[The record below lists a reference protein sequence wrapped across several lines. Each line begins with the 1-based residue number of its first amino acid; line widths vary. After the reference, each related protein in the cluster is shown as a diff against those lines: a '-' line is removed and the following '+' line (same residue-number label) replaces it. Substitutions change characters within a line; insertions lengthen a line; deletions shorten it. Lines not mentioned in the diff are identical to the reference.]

1 MSRQPRTTEIQTI
14 EHRLGARLAA
24 ALAERTQAL
33 PHDLSERLRVARE
46 GAVARAREVR
56 RPAAVAAGGRTVMPV
71 SRGGAAVAGLG
82 GFVPWW
88 QRAASV
94 LPLVLLVLGFV
105 MVERFAIF
113 EQVQAAT
120 EIDAMLLADDL
131 PPDAYSDPGFAEYLR
146 SPPPSE

>member
-1 MSRQPRTTEIQTI
+1 MNRQQRSTEIQAI

-24 ALAERTQAL
+24 ALAEQAQTL
-33 PHDLSERLRVARE
+33 PHDLCERLRVARE

-56 RPAAVAAGGRTVMPV
+56 RPAAATAGGPTVV
-71 SRGGAAVAGLG
+71 STGRGTAALG

-94 LPLVLLVLGFV
+94 LPLLLLILGFV
-105 MVERFAIF
+105 MVERFATL
-113 EQVQAAT
+113 EQVQAAA

-131 PPDAYSDPGFAEYLR
+131 PPAAYSDPGFAEFLR
-146 SPPPSE
+146 SPPPPTE

>member
-1 MSRQPRTTEIQTI
+1 MSRQDRTTEVQTI

-24 ALAERTQAL
+24 ALAEQAQAL
-33 PHDLSERLRVARE
+33 PHDLSERLRVARD

-56 RPAAVAAGGRTVMPV
+56 QPAVATAGGHAVV
-71 SRGGAAVAGLG
+71 SPARGAAALG

-88 QRAASV
+88 HRAASV

-105 MVERFAIF
+105 MVERFATF
-113 EQVQAAT
+113 EQVQAAA
-120 EIDAMLLADDL
+120 EIDSMLLADDL
-131 PPDAYSDPGFAEYLR
+131 PPDAYSDPGFAEFLR